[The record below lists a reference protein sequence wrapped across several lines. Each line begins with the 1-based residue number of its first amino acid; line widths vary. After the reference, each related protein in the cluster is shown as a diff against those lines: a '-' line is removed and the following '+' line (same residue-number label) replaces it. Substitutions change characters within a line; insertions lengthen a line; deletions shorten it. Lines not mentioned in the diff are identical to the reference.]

1 MTITSRPSRLLI
13 NHSLLPLSLS
23 PRKRAGEKIRK
34 EAIFSQGVESNTE
47 IVKKI
52 MSFSTPC

>member
-1 MTITSRPSRLLI
+1 MMGNELSRPLI
-13 NHSLLPLSLS
+13 NHSLLPPLAL

-34 EAIFSQGVESNTE
+34 EAIFSQGVESNAE